1 VLAVEVVISE
11 PEDSGGK
18 GTGDDDGYGEE
29 VNIAGEVLVNL
40 MVAHCA
46 PASPI

>member
-1 VLAVEVVISE
+1 VLAVEVVVSE

-29 VNIAGEVLVNL
+29 VNIAGEVLDL

-46 PASPI
+46 PGSPI